1 MPRHWWHDGAD
12 LSAARPQNT
21 PPATPSRFSGRPD
34 HRPAAPSRFSG
45 RSGEMAEADMALP
58 VPDDL
63 HPTAGVRVRR
73 RRRLHLI
80 AAQHGGC
87 FTIAHTREAG
97 YDRRARHHHLGY
109 GNWRRTDAPG
119 VYRLT
124 GWPIDPAEPYHAW
137 LLWAGAGAELTSWS
151 ALDVSGVLDVLPG
164 PLTVVTPGEEHPR
177 AERPDPRAPVHLVRP
192 GTTRRR
198 RDRVPQADP
207 ALVRVHLPGDAAL
220 PSVVIDGLPSRSVE
234 ESLCIA
240 LKTSVGAVAVYA
252 GRLTERLLDEGIV
265 DLRTMLDTAR
275 HCRST
280 RMLDLLWP
288 RIGRRRGD
296 AV

>member
-1 MPRHWWHDGAD
+1 
-12 LSAARPQNT
+12 
-21 PPATPSRFSGRPD
+21 
-34 HRPAAPSRFSG
+34 
-45 RSGEMAEADMALP
+45 MALP

-97 YDRRARHHHLGY
+97 YDRRARHHHLSY

-164 PLTVVTPGEEHPR
+164 PLTVVTPGEAHPR
-177 AERPDPRAPVHLVRP
+177 AERTPVPLCTWCDRARPAAAVTGCRRRTPHSSGCTSP
-192 GTTRRR
+192 GT
-198 RDRVPQADP
+198 P
-207 ALVRVHLPGDAAL
+207 
-220 PSVVIDGLPSRSVE
+220 RS
-234 ESLCIA
+234 
-240 LKTSVGAVAVYA
+240 
-252 GRLTERLLDEGIV
+252 
-265 DLRTMLDTAR
+265 
-275 HCRST
+275 HRS
-280 RMLDLLWP
+280 
-288 RIGRRRGD
+288 
-296 AV
+296 